1 MVASQ
6 GVALKVNYIV
16 DTLAMVVA
24 QAVVHRTKHQEVPSS
39 IPTGSSAFLFVSLS
53 PLSISGANLNRSLV
67 GVQHY

>member
-16 DTLAMVVA
+16 DTLAVVVA
-24 QAVVHRTKHQEVPSS
+24 QVVAHLTKHQEVPSS

-53 PLSISGANLNRSLV
+53 YLYQSV
-67 GVQHY
+67 VQT